1 MSWIVSAAADRAR
14 IFDLQGTEIRLL
26 ESLQHEP
33 ASAGMAEGTPAPAQR
48 DGVAAEAFARELA
61 EKLRHARQ
69 AGKYE
74 RLVLIAEP
82 HVLASLSRALDEVT
96 RRLLV
101 ASIPKDLHALGPQQ
115 LFAYLP
121 ARCVS

>member
-1 MSWIVSAAADRAR
+1 MSWIVSAAEDRAR

-26 ESLQHEP
+26 ESLQHEAASTGP
-33 ASAGMAEGTPAPAQR
+33 AEATPAPRA
-48 DGVAAEAFARELA
+48 GVAAQAFARELA
-61 EKLRHARQ
+61 QKLRHARQ

-82 HVLASLSRALDEVT
+82 HVLASLSRALDQVT

-101 ASIPKDLHALGPQQ
+101 ASIPKDLHALGPQE